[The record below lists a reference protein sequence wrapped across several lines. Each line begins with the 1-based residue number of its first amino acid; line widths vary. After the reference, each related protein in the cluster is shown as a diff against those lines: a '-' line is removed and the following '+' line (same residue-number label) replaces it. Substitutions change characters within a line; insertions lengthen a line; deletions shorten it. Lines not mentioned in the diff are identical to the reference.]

1 MNALVHTKNQANGTQ
16 YNYTIPQDSYFFV
29 DPYKVKYIF
38 TTNYLFDLS
47 KEIGIVEKVD
57 AQSSLEAFIPLIKH
71 QAKLALYIVE
81 RSKDKHLN
89 THYYYEPFQKNK
101 TLNWCTRLLCAL
113 TWLEKSFVS
122 TKQIVFGLETV
133 SRFFFPKTISL
144 CPLPNVRK
152 THKIKK
158 RLRGNILFAKKI
170 LAALFT
176 RSSREV
182 AKGLK
187 KAVLE
192 SNRTKGTKFQSAMSM
207 LNYYINRSGKKL
219 PREDKERLEQAK
231 VELRKIFHKE

>member
-1 MNALVHTKNQANGTQ
+1 MIVL
-16 YNYTIPQDSYFFV
+16 ILP
-29 DPYKVKYIF
+29 
-38 TTNYLFDLS
+38 LFDLS

-170 LAALFT
+170 LAALSSKKKEEIDEVRNENASIYITVFGTQCLNNPHSDTPRPIDSGLFT
-176 RSSREV
+176 IISAHNGHKDSRDQIDRCIRRKYDLYNTVTLNKTENERV
-182 AKGLK
+182 K
-187 KAVLE
+187 KIV
-192 SNRTKGTKFQSAMSM
+192 T
-207 LNYYINRSGKKL
+207 
-219 PREDKERLEQAK
+219 
-231 VELRKIFHKE
+231 